1 MNEDLTNFYNRV
13 VSCKNTCQECP
24 GITNNYKEGILPRGF
39 FTKCNPNEVD
49 ILIVGKN
56 PGHILTQ
63 HEEAKIYQN
72 SDNRVLAVS
81 KFTESL
87 FLGSNPTTFHKNI
100 DRYIR
105 LFLNLSKN
113 DSIFERVALTNL
125 VKCQFEG
132 NEQDRLKMKTI
143 KQCYDKFLKEEI
155 ELLNPKIIIALGR
168 EVESFLKNQNIKI
181 EIIYILHPSY
191 YYSQNEEQ
199 EKLMSI
205 KDRIKSYIPSYNKL

>member
-1 MNEDLTNFYNRV
+1 MNKLISNFYSSV
-13 VSCKNTCQECP
+13 VSCKNTCLECP
-24 GITNNYKEGILPRGF
+24 GITNNHEEGILPRGF

-63 HEEAKIYQN
+63 HEEAKFYQN

-81 KFTESL
+81 EFTESL

-100 DRYIR
+100 NRYIR

-155 ELLNPKIIIALGR
+155 ALLNPKIIIALGR
-168 EVESFLKNQNIKI
+168 EVESFLQNQNIKI
-181 EIIYILHPSY
+181 EIVYILHPSY
-191 YYSQNEEQ
+191 YYSKKEEQ

-205 KDRIKSYIPSYNKL
+205 KNHISFLLNNSND